1 MFNRS
6 SFRIALALSALLTF
20 GPSSSFA
27 QTSKGFLV
35 GNVVDPNEAV
45 VVGANIKITNS
56 STGISRE
63 TISTADGSFRIEAV
77 EPGTY
82 RVEVSQTGFKTAL
95 RESVEI
101 GASQTA
107 TVSFQLELGIQSEVV
122 NVTSGADVILQTQDG
137 ARVSSL
143 SEHEI
148 TDLPTP
154 GLNPASLVFTL
165 PGVVDPGPLAGG
177 FVQGSEFSVNGLRA
191 RANNQLIDGLDNN
204 DNSVAGQAYIPILR
218 EGYSEVTVLQSN
230 YSAEFGRAGGAVVNI
245 TTRGG
250 TNNFHGSVYDVIN
263 NSSFNSLTASQR
275 ADGTRKPVVVE
286 NTFGF
291 SLGGPIKKDK
301 LFFFGT
307 YQADRFR
314 SGVDGTTRVP
324 TVSGFNTLRSL
335 FPVGA
340 NPNLD
345 RYLSIVGT
353 LRGEREISSVALGG
367 GRPDIDFGET
377 TINSAQPL
385 NDHQFLSR
393 VDWTPTQKDSFGF
406 RYIFDDQLF
415 SNQFPT
421 SASGGSPFPG
431 FEVDVPSRNQNF
443 FFNYTR
449 SISTRLINEARFGYG
464 RADVEFAARDPQVA
478 VNGALFSFTG
488 AGLGQGI
495 TSIGLPFVFPQGRL
509 FNNYQIQDTLSDTI
523 GSHTLRFGV
532 DLNIQRSQQAIPF
545 NSRGVLTFAGGGGFN
560 AFGNFVDQF
569 SGRGGGGAAIQ
580 FGSPIIFPNAFYQ
593 NYFINDS
600 WRVKENLTLNLGLRY
615 ENYGTPFN
623 SVRFPAFAGFDQPVE
638 TVARQERD
646 NNNFAPR
653 VSFAYQPRFFKS
665 LFGRN
670 KTVFRGGIAV
680 NYDFFFNNILSNTA
694 ATVPNVFGVT
704 NFGASLP
711 ADTDP
716 RGIRNFG
723 VGSLPA
729 TGTPDPLATIN
740 TIPRNLVNPQT
751 FVYNFDVQREL
762 PFNLIAD
769 VGYVGSRGTRLFIN
783 EQLNPG
789 IGGFNTLVRAFPNR
803 GSVVARTN
811 GGDSSYNSLQARLDR
826 GFNNGLLLRFAYTF
840 SKAIDDVNSEVFVTT
855 GGASVGSDP
864 FNRRV
869 DRSLASF
876 DVPHRFVATFIY
888 NVPGLVKSGFG
899 SSLLGG
905 YSIAGTYRLQSG
917 NAQTPFVGGIDL
929 NGDGSATNDRPA
941 ISNPNAPANSVG
953 FSNFI
958 SENFISG
965 AISPTGFSDLNGNPV
980 NPSDVQFLVSESI
993 RTGLAGRNILRG
1005 PRQNRLDLSL
1015 TKAIKLGFTRPEA
1028 DQFEIRFDY
1037 FNAFNTPQF
1046 APGTGDV
1053 TDTTFND
1060 FRFNSGNLNIGN
1072 FSAGRIGQFQLRY
1085 VF

>member
-1 MFNRS
+1 MVTS
-6 SFRIALALSALLTF
+6 MSFRIACVVFILLTF
-20 GPSSSFA
+20 GSSLSA

-35 GNVVDPNEAV
+35 GNVFDPGGAV
-45 VVGANIKITNS
+45 IAGASVKITNT
-56 STGISRE
+56 STGVTRDTMSG
-63 TISTADGSFRIEAV
+63 SDGAFRFDAV
-77 EPGTY
+77 DPGAY
-82 RVEVSQTGFKTAL
+82 RVEVSQTGFKTA
-95 RESVEI
+95 VTDNVI
-101 GASQTA
+101 VGASQT
-107 TVSFQLELGIQSEVV
+107 TSVSIKLDVGTQMEVV

-137 ARVSSL
+137 ARVNTL
-143 SEHEI
+143 SKREI

-154 GLNPASLVFTL
+154 ALNPANIVFTL
-165 PGVVDPGPLAGG
+165 PGVVDPGALAGG
-177 FVQGSEFSVNGLRA
+177 FVQGNEFSVNGLRA

-204 DNSVAGQAYIPILR
+204 DNSIAGQSYIPALR
-218 EGYSEVTVLQSN
+218 EGYSEVTVLQSD

-245 TTRGG
+245 VTRSG
-250 TNNFHGSVYDVIN
+250 TNSFHGSVYDVVN

-314 SGVDGTTRVP
+314 AGTDATVRVP
-324 TVSGFNTLRSL
+324 TAKGFDTLRSL
-335 FPVGA
+335 FKVGA
-340 NPNLD
+340 NPDLD
-345 RYLSIVGT
+345 RFLSIVGNI
-353 LRGEREISSVALGG
+353 RGEREISNVALGDD
-367 GRPDIDFGET
+367 RPDIEFGEA
-377 TINSAQPL
+377 TISSTQPV
-385 NDHQFLSR
+385 NDDQFLAR
-393 VDWTPTQKDSFGF
+393 IDWTPTQKDSLAF
-406 RYIFDDQLF
+406 RYVFDNQRFD
-415 SNQFPT
+415 NQFPT
-421 SASGGSPFPG
+421 VASGGSPFPG
-431 FEVDVPSRNQNF
+431 FEVDVPSRVQNF

-449 SISTRLINEARFGYG
+449 SISTRVTNEARFGFG
-464 RADVEFAARDPQVA
+464 RTNANFVSRDPQVSA
-478 VNGALFSFTG
+478 SGPVFSFTG

-495 TSIGLPFVFPQGRL
+495 TSVGLPAAFPQGRL
-509 FNNYQIQDTLSDTI
+509 FNNYQIQDTLSYTRGD
-523 GSHTLRFGV
+523 HTFRFGGDV
-532 DLNIQRSQQAIPF
+532 NIQRSRQDIPF

-569 SGRGGGGAAIQ
+569 SGRSGGGASIQ
-580 FGSPIIFPNAFYQ
+580 FGSPVIFPNAFYQ
-593 NYFINDS
+593 NYFINDT
-600 WRVKENLTLNLGLRY
+600 WRVRENLTLNLGLRY

-623 SVRFPAFAGFDQPVE
+623 SIPFPAFAGFDQPVE
-638 TVARQERD
+638 TVARQQRD

-653 VSFAYQPRFFKS
+653 FSFAYQPRFFKA
-665 LFGRN
+665 LFGDS
-670 KTVFRGGIAV
+670 KTVIRGGFAV

-694 ATVPNVFGVT
+694 ASVPNSFGVT

-711 ADTDP
+711 VETDP
-716 RGIRNFG
+716 RGIANFG
-723 VGSLPA
+723 EGSLP
-729 TGTPDPLATIN
+729 TSGTPDPFATIN
-740 TIPRNLVNPQT
+740 TIPSNLVNPQT
-751 FVYNFDVQREL
+751 YVYNFNVQREL

-769 VGYVGSRGTRLFIN
+769 VAYVGSRGTRLFIN

-789 IGGFNTLVRAFPNR
+789 IGGFDTLIRAFDNR
-803 GSVVARTN
+803 GSVIARTN

-826 GFNNGLLLRFAYTF
+826 GFSRGLLLRFAYTF
-840 SKAIDDVNSEVFVTT
+840 SKAIDDVNSEVFTTT
-855 GGASVGSDP
+855 GGSSVGSDP
-864 FNRRV
+864 FDRRV

-888 NVPGLVKSGFG
+888 ELPSVKKNGLGHT
-899 SSLLGG
+899 LLGG

-917 NAQTPFVGGIDL
+917 NVQSPFVGGIDL
-929 NGDGSATNDRPA
+929 NGDGSAFNDRPA

-965 AISPTGFSDLNGNPV
+965 VTSRTGFSDVNGNPV
-980 NPSDVQFLVSESI
+980 NPADVRFLVSESI
-993 RTGLAGRNILRG
+993 RSGLAGRNILRG

-1015 TKAIKLGFTRPEA
+1015 TKSIDFGFTKLEA
-1028 DQFEIRFDY
+1028 DRFEIRFDY
-1037 FNAFNTPQF
+1037 FNSLNTPQF

-1072 FSAGRIGQFQLRY
+1072 VNAGRIGQFQLRY